1 MTLKRDS
8 ALSRFDLA
16 SAVVNGVNNLSL
28 FSCGGRKGLRGM
40 FSVGIQCTQG
50 NNNGDK
56 TAGARRNNLLKIAL
70 SLKIVTHSKSTL
82 FIITVAP

>member
-70 SLKIVTHSKSTL
+70 FSLQEKL
-82 FIITVAP
+82 VAPLIATHVVD